1 MDKVQQMGASRP
13 EHHNEDRRQAGA
25 QTGNPSGQQQ
35 GQQADRATQQGQMQ
49 STQFTDWASI

>member
-13 EHHNEDRRQAGA
+13 KDRQEKPIQRTAEASNPTQQAGG
-25 QTGNPSGQQQ
+25 TTS
-35 GQQADRATQQGQMQ
+35 QGQMQ